1 MANVVKIKHR
11 YTGGAGAP
19 STLGRSELAFNEI
32 SSPTGGILYIGTAG
46 ESGGDAD
53 TKLAIGGPGAFTD
66 LGSAQTVTN
75 KTFGSGNT
83 WEGNVLGA
91 AYLPDATTSAQG
103 VAQFH
108 SDNFSVTS
116 GIVTIKDLGIS
127 NDELAGSIAN
137 AKLANSSISVTDGS
151 TAQSIA
157 LGQTLTFAAVA
168 NETTVAQSSGTV
180 TIGLPDDVVITGNL
194 TVNGTTTTVNTND
207 LVVKDS
213 LIILA
218 KDQSGSPTYDSGFVV
233 ERGSLDNVGLIWDET
248 ADEFSFITTPETG
261 GTDGNVT
268 ISAQANV
275 RASTFYGALSGNAS
289 TATNV
294 AYTGLTGTVPTW
306 NQDTTGT
313 AANVTGTVAIA
324 NGGTGATSASAAR
337 TSLGITLANLGYTGV
352 TNANNFTMNVSN
364 DGGSSAAF
372 ASGDTLNIT
381 GGSGIGVNR
390 TNSSYSIAVD
400 TTSVCTLTATQV
412 LDNKTIDGGT
422 F

>member
-1 MANVVKIKHR
+1 MANTLLINRTALGTPSGGQYPTWNSTSNPNINNLDYGELAWNNGTQKLFIARVSDN
-11 YTGGAGAP
+11 TGGK
-19 STLGRSELAFNEI
+19 TLQQ
-32 SSPTGGILYIGTAG
+32 
-46 ESGGDAD
+46 
-53 TKLAIGGPGAFTD
+53 IGGTTAF
-66 LGSAQTVTN
+66 
-75 KTFGSGNT
+75 K
-83 WEGNVLGA
+83 
-91 AYLPDATTSAQG
+91 
-103 VAQFH
+103 
-108 SDNFSVTS
+108 
-116 GIVTIKDLGIS
+116 
-127 NDELAGSIAN
+127 
-137 AKLANSSISVTDGS
+137 VTDGS
-151 TAQSIA
+151 GSTDMAHDS
-157 LGQTLTFAAVA
+157 TLTIQGTSNQISVT
-168 NETTVAQSSGTV
+168 ESSGTFTLGFPSSV
-180 TIGLPDDVVITGNL
+180 TIQDL
-194 TVNGTTTTVNTND
+194 TVTGTTTTVNTND

-213 LIILA
+213 LIFLA
-218 KDQSGSPTYDSGFVV
+218 KDQSGSPSLDSGFVV
-233 ERGSLDNVGLIWDET
+233 ERGSSSNVGLIWDES
-248 ADEFSFITTPETG
+248 ADEFSFITTDETG

-306 NQDTTGT
+306 NQNTTGT

-337 TSLGITLANLGYTGV
+337 TSLGITLANLGYTGAS
-352 TNANNFTMNVSN
+352 NANNFTMNVSN